1 MSLSSVTAVSVYT
14 NGTVFAIDTDITFV
28 AVTEETGPLEFTWY
42 FGDDAPVRT
51 TSRSIRRRLAVARG
65 CVRGIRA
72 AQPAPSGGSVL
83 PLRALCHLAPL
94 CVVHER
100 SVPAAALPPP
110 GTGRRVGRWDHAATM
125 AAESG

>member
-83 PLRALCHLAPL
+83 PLRVLSVTGRLCALCTNA
-94 CVVHER
+94 V
-100 SVPAAALPPP
+100 
-110 GTGRRVGRWDHAATM
+110 
-125 AAESG
+125 